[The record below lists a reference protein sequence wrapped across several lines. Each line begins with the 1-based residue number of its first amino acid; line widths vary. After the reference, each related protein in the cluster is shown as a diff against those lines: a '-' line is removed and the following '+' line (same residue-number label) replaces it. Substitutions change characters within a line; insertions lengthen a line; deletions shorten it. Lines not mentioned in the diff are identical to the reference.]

1 MPDFIIVKRKR
12 KDYEQYTCRIEV
24 ELLEK
29 LKNIVYE
36 NNLDSV
42 NELVNKSIKFAL
54 ENMKIKNEKVV
65 GKKYT
70 NKKNKN
76 DKK

>member
-1 MPDFIIVKRKR
+1 M
-12 KDYEQYTCRIEV
+12 
-24 ELLEK
+24 
-29 LKNIVYE
+29 YE

-54 ENMKIKNEKVV
+54 ENMKIKNESVA

-70 NKKNKN
+70 NKKEKN